1 MARNLHGDSPWK
13 PGSDQIPDTASAEV
27 VKEQAL
33 VLPNFGARLDS

>member
-1 MARNLHGDSPWK
+1 MARNLHGDSPWN
-13 PGSDQIPDTASAEV
+13 PGSDEIPDTPSAEV